1 MKLHKGDKVV
11 VLSGKYRGTRSVIEE
26 ARPATNQVIVTGVN
40 VAKRHTKAQGQTMQG
55 GIIDKAMPMSASA
68 VAIWCEKHEGPAK
81 IGMKVEDGRK
91 SRVCRKCGA
100 AL

>member
-1 MKLHKGDKVV
+1 
-11 VLSGKYRGTRSVIEE
+11 
-26 ARPATNQVIVTGVN
+26 
-40 VAKRHTKAQGQTMQG
+40 MQG

-68 VAIWCEKHEGPAK
+68 VAIWCDKHEGPAK
-81 IGMKVEDGRK
+81 IGMKIEDGRK